1 LTDGTRSDD
10 EDRPARPN
18 DPADGRSEILER
30 LARAAPAAEGA
41 EGDASRIAPASGI
54 ASPEGRSALMEQL
67 GKVAAGDPGAA
78 PSMGPGPAARSTGD
92 PVEGRSALL
101 EAFRAPAT
109 VATGDPSMLSVAR
122 PTVVSAADGRSAL
135 QEAIA
140 RQSPAGA
147 PPAGQLIAGSAIGA
161 RYEIV
166 RLLGKGGMGEV
177 YLARDL
183 ELGREVALKLVA
195 PHLASTPGML
205 DRFRRE
211 IQLSSLVT
219 HPNVL
224 RVYDLGESGGLR
236 FLTMQYIEGR
246 SLATVLAEE
255 RPLPLER
262 ATALFRQVCDGLAAA
277 HDQGVL
283 HRDLKPQNVMVD
295 AAWRAYV
302 MDFGLATS
310 DAVSTMTQ
318 TGMVVGTPHYMS
330 PEQVTGEPLDA
341 RSDLFSAGVMLY
353 EMLTGALPFQG
364 ETVFG
369 IMMRRTRGPPP
380 PARQLNPAI
389 PAHLAGIVDRC
400 LAIDVKL
407 RYASAR
413 EVLRDLDAGNVKTS
427 LAYRARRHR
436 RVWMAIAALLV
447 VAGLAWP
454 AYRWVARRMRAPGI
468 ELAGEVPLVG
478 VVPFSNRTGDGALDW
493 TGDGIARLVADGL
506 ALSRHVRVASPDRM
520 AELRKASP
528 DDAAFRRAAAE
539 SGVTHLLT
547 GDVLTGPKGF
557 TVTSRLVE
565 AASGSE
571 ITSRRVD
578 SASRGDVV
586 GASTEVTQAVKKG
599 LRIPLVEGVDT
610 FAADFAT
617 HNNEAYETYV
627 RGLGAW
633 SGYHY
638 RDAEKLFRAAVAR
651 APDFAMAHF
660 RLANV
665 LAATSRSDEALASV
679 RTAASQASR
688 LSDREARYVRAAE
701 AYFSQR
707 PDEAVKQ
714 YQELI
719 ARYPYDLEP
728 RQFLAQIFLE
738 DGEWQKAAEQGRAM
752 AQIDARSP
760 STHATLGSAYLGMN
774 DFNQALAEFRSY
786 SELDPGSANAHHL
799 LADSFRAQGVM
810 DMAVEEYAAALR
822 IDPTFHFSTIA
833 LAEVEVLRGRLDEAE
848 RLLAP
853 LAAEDGELPRFRA
866 DAAFGLASVMR
877 ARGRFRDAART
888 LEAAQPVLEVEKA
901 REAMGLA
908 VRALCAAELGD
919 FRRAEDLARTS
930 IDRAP
935 SPAITRYLFALASIQ
950 LRQGRTGEA
959 RATAAR
965 MLEKAVPP
973 SDPNRTADKAAAY
986 VSGMA
991 ALREGKVEE
1000 ARRELS
1006 RAVALSGYE
1015 YAIYRLGLA
1024 EAHRASRAFPEAL
1037 ANAKQARAPLDLRA
1051 PRLDLEVDRVRALL
1065 EEARIQAAM
1074 GRGADA
1080 AAAAAS
1086 FLEAWT
1092 HPDPGLEEVS
1102 EAKRLASRGQ

>member
-1 LTDGTRSDD
+1 
-10 EDRPARPN
+10 
-18 DPADGRSEILER
+18 
-30 LARAAPAAEGA
+30 
-41 EGDASRIAPASGI
+41 
-54 ASPEGRSALMEQL
+54 
-67 GKVAAGDPGAA
+67 
-78 PSMGPGPAARSTGD
+78 
-92 PVEGRSALL
+92 
-101 EAFRAPAT
+101 
-109 VATGDPSMLSVAR
+109 
-122 PTVVSAADGRSAL
+122 
-135 QEAIA
+135 
-140 RQSPAGA
+140 
-147 PPAGQLIAGSAIGA
+147 
-161 RYEIV
+161 
-166 RLLGKGGMGEV
+166 
-177 YLARDL
+177 
-183 ELGREVALKLVA
+183 
-195 PHLASTPGML
+195 
-205 DRFRRE
+205 
-211 IQLSSLVT
+211 
-219 HPNVL
+219 
-224 RVYDLGESGGLR
+224 
-236 FLTMQYIEGR
+236 
-246 SLATVLAEE
+246 
-255 RPLPLER
+255 
-262 ATALFRQVCDGLAAA
+262 
-277 HDQGVL
+277 
-283 HRDLKPQNVMVD
+283 
-295 AAWRAYV
+295 

-380 PARQLNPAI
+380 PVRQLNPAI

-413 EVLRDLDAGNVKTS
+413 DVLRDLDAENVRTS

-436 RVWMAIAALLV
+436 RVWIAIAALLV
-447 VAGLAWP
+447 VAGLSWP

-468 ELAGEVPLVG
+468 ELAAEVPLVG

-547 GDVLTGPKGF
+547 GDVLAGPKGF

-565 AASGSE
+565 AGSGTE

-617 HNNEAYETYV
+617 HNNEAYEAYV
-627 RGLGAW
+627 RGLAAI

-638 RDAEKLFRAAVAR
+638 REAEKQFRSALER
-651 APDFAMAHF
+651 APDFAMARF

-665 LAATSRSDEALASV
+665 LASTSRVDEALAEV
-679 RTAASQASR
+679 RTAAAQASK

-707 PDEAVKQ
+707 PDDAVKQ

-728 RQFLAQIFLE
+728 RQYLAQIFL
-738 DGEWQKAAEQGRAM
+738 DQGEWKKAAEQGRAM

-760 STHATLGSAYLGMN
+760 STHAALGSAYLGMK
-774 DFNQALAEFRSY
+774 DYNQALAEFRTY
-786 SELDPGSANAHHL
+786 AELEPGSANAHHL
-799 LADSFRAQGVM
+799 LADSFRAQGVL
-810 DMAVEEYAAALR
+810 DMAAEEYGAALR
-822 IDPTFHFSTIA
+822 IDPEFHFSTLA

-848 RLLAP
+848 RLLTL
-853 LAAEDGELPRFRA
+853 LAAKEGEPPRFRA
-866 DAAFGLASVMR
+866 DAAFGLASILR
-877 ARGRFRDAART
+877 AQGRFREAART
-888 LEAAQPVLEVEKA
+888 LERAGPVLEVEKVSL
-901 REAMGLA
+901 AMALA
-908 VRALCAAELGD
+908 VRALCAAELGE
-919 FRRAEDLARTS
+919 FKRAEELARES
-930 IDRAP
+930 IVR
-935 SPAITRYLFALASIQ
+935 SPTPVATRYLFALATVQ
-950 LRQGRTGEA
+950 LRQGRTA
-959 RATAAR
+959 DVRATAAR
-965 MLEKAVPP
+965 MLEKGSPP
-973 SDPNRTADKAAAY
+973 SDPDRTEDKAAAY
-986 VSGMA
+986 VTGLA
-991 ALREGKVEE
+991 ALREGKLDE

-1006 RAVALSGYE
+1006 RAVSLSGYE

-1024 EAHRASRAFPEAL
+1024 EAHRASGALAEAL
-1037 ANAKQARAPLDLRA
+1037 ANAKQARAPLDPQA

-1065 EEARIQAAM
+1065 EEARVLEAM
-1074 GRGADA
+1074 GRGNDASA
-1080 AAAAAS
+1080 AATR
-1086 FLEAWT
+1086 FLEAWARA
-1092 HPDPGLEEVS
+1092 DPGLEEVA
-1102 EAKRLASRGQ
+1102 EAKRLASPAR

>member
-1 LTDGTRSDD
+1 MVKNPSGPRPPPTQPSETDPT
-10 EDRPARPN
+10 PP
-18 DPADGRSEILER
+18 
-30 LARAAPAAEGA
+30 
-41 EGDASRIAPASGI
+41 
-54 ASPEGRSALMEQL
+54 
-67 GKVAAGDPGAA
+67 
-78 PSMGPGPAARSTGD
+78 
-92 PVEGRSALL
+92 EGRSALL
-101 EAFRAPAT
+101 EAFRAPAL
-109 VATGDPSMLSVAR
+109 TGTSGEDHSELADLRPSIA
-122 PTVVSAADGRSAL
+122 VVADGRSAL
-135 QEAIA
+135 MEALA
-140 RQSPAGA
+140 REA
-147 PPAGQLIAGSAIGA
+147 PRASAPAGQLAPGSAIGA
-161 RYEIV
+161 RYEII

-195 PHLASTPGML
+195 PHLAADPAML
-205 DRFRRE
+205 ARFRRE

-277 HDQGVL
+277 HDKGVL

-295 AAWRAYV
+295 ASGHAYV

-318 TGMVVGTPHYMS
+318 AGTVVGTPHYMS

-353 EMLTGALPFQG
+353 EMLTGVLPFQG

-380 PARQLNPAI
+380 AARQINPAI
-389 PAHLAGIVDRC
+389 PVHLAGIVDRC
-400 LAIDVKL
+400 MAIDVTL

-436 RVWMAIAALLV
+436 RAWMATAAVLLA
-447 VAGLAWP
+447 AGLAWT
-454 AYRWVARRMRAPGI
+454 AYRWVAGRMRTS
-468 ELAGEVPLVG
+468 GEEAAANVPLVG
-478 VVPFSNRTGDGALDW
+478 VAPFSNRTGDSGLDW

-547 GDVLTGPKGF
+547 GDVLSGPKGF
-557 TVTSRLVE
+557 TVHSRLVE
-565 AASGSE
+565 AGTGNE

-586 GASTEVTQAVKKG
+586 GASTEVTQSVKKG

-617 HNNEAYETYV
+617 HNNEAYEAYV
-627 RGLGAW
+627 RGLAAI
-633 SGYHY
+633 STY
-638 RDAEKLFRAAVAR
+638 RYREAEKQFRSALER
-651 APDFAMAHF
+651 APDFAMARF

-665 LAATSRSDEALASV
+665 LASTSRIDEALAEV
-679 RTAASQASR
+679 RVASSQSSK

-707 PDEAVKQ
+707 ADDAVKQ
-714 YQELI
+714 YQELV

-728 RQFLAQIFLE
+728 RQYLAQIFL
-738 DGEWQKAAEQGRAM
+738 DQGEWKKAAEQGRAM

-760 STHATLGSAYLGMN
+760 STHAVLGSAFLGMK
-774 DFNQALAEFRSY
+774 DFNQALAEFRTY
-786 SELDPGSANAHHL
+786 AELEPGSANGRHL
-799 LADSFRAQGVM
+799 LADSFRAQGVL
-810 DMAVEEYAAALR
+810 DMAADEYRAALR
-822 IDPTFHFSTIA
+822 IDPAFHFSTVA
-833 LAEVEVLRGRLDEAE
+833 LAEVEVQRGRLDEAE
-848 RLLAP
+848 RLLTP
-853 LAAEDGELPRFRA
+853 LAAEEGEPPRFRA
-866 DAAFGLASVMR
+866 DATFGLASIMR
-877 ARGRFRDAART
+877 AQGRFREAART
-888 LEAAQPVLEVEKA
+888 LERAAPLLEIEKVSL
-901 REAMGLA
+901 AMSLA

-919 FRRAEDLARTS
+919 LEKAEELARAS

-935 SPAITRYLFALASIQ
+935 SPVITRYLFALASVQ
-950 LRQGRTGEA
+950 LRQGRTGDA

-965 MLEKAVPP
+965 MLEKAPPP
-973 SDPNRTADKAAAY
+973 SDPDRTEDKAAAY
-986 VSGMA
+986 VTGLA
-991 ALREGKVEE
+991 ALREGKLDE
-1000 ARRELS
+1000 ARREIS
-1006 RAVALSGYE
+1006 RAVALSGYP

-1024 EAHRASRAFPEAL
+1024 ESYRASGALAEAL
-1037 ANAKQARAPLDLRA
+1037 ANAMQARAPLDPQA

-1065 EEARIQAAM
+1065 EEARVQAGM
-1074 GRGADA
+1074 GRGGDA
-1080 AAAAAS
+1080 SAAAS
-1086 FLEAWT
+1086 RFLEAWARA
-1092 HPDPGLEEVS
+1092 DPGLGEVA
-1102 EAKRLASRGQ
+1102 EAQRLASGAR